1 MMVASPSFASTRSAP
16 LPKLPPQQEATAMMG
31 VAEHTT
37 TTPAK
42 TQKHE
47 PTKGLTLEQRNV
59 RQQLARHAEQPA
71 AEKPDPSAF
80 DPGTAEIKDGETTP
94 PAKSPSKSK
103 ATKTE
108 STPSKTSPSKT
119 ATKKTAT
126 PKTATKPE
134 ATKPAPAQPTPP
146 QPQKV
151 TVNRYQHPNVLIE
164 TQPLTLDSRKLR
176 NRFYAVEIRLTNEA
190 PDQIELLDAHVFPSY
205 SGMTAAEMDRTPN
218 YKTLDSLVEDF
229 KPETGVKAISEEV
242 SLLDK
247 DQTATPKGLNDFAN
261 QFSPNKLPP
270 NTVASTHSLIPR
282 SIDQALL
289 RVTYRDKASDTIR
302 FIEQPLSV
310 QESTPQP
317 SGSNTSN
324 GHE

>member
-1 MMVASPSFASTRSAP
+1 M
-16 LPKLPPQQEATAMMG
+16 
-31 VAEHTT
+31 
-37 TTPAK
+37 
-42 TQKHE
+42 
-47 PTKGLTLEQRNV
+47 
-59 RQQLARHAEQPA
+59 AEQPA

-126 PKTATKPE
+126 PKTATKSEATKPE

-242 SLLDK
+242 SLQGK
-247 DQTATPKGLNDFAN
+247 SLNDFAN